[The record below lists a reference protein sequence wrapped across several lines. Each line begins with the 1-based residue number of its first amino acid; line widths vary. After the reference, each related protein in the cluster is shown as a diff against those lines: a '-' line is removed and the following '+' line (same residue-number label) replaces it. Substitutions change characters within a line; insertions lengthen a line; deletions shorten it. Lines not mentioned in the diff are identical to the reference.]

1 MEQRK
6 PVSSEPDHPTRA
18 EAGPQEV
25 RTEAAPAPV
34 GPYSQGIAAAGPF
47 LFAAGQVGLDPKT
60 GKLAGEDVAS
70 QTRQALLNL
79 KAVLEAGGT
88 SLANVVKTTV
98 FLADMKDFAAMNA
111 VYREFFCRRSGTGP
125 LLRAGGWP
133 ALECLGGN
141 RGGGLLPI

>member
-6 PVSSEPDHPTRA
+6 PVSSEPNHPTRA

-111 VYREFFCRRSGTGP
+111 VYREFFAADPAPARSCVQVAGLP
-125 LLRAGGWP
+125 LN
-133 ALECLGGN
+133 ALVEIEAVACY
-141 RGGGLLPI
+141 R